1 MIETFTPEQIAVIAQ
16 DQQRIPSA
24 NDLFVRYEDH
34 HAMLA
39 ALRGEADP
47 TFLPR
52 ARETSRTVSTSLLPF
67 QVTCKLPADEDAYLS
82 HDPGGKVRI
91 GIESDV
97 DGGAYFSPCGR
108 HRHLLWRFW
117 KDGVTRPGFVLWI
130 GMNPSTADA
139 SVDDPTVKKE
149 RKFTKRWGYGGYVK
163 ANVMDYRAT
172 DQKRLMDPGIVPCTD
187 HNLEVIAEIAAQ
199 AELVVLAFGSP
210 HKKLHRHGENVVKLL
225 HGLGKPM
232 HCLALTKEGLPGHPL
247 YLKDTSELMPFPVRD
262 AA

>member
-1 MIETFTPEQIAVIAQ
+1 MTGE
-16 DQQRIPSA
+16 
-24 NDLFVRYEDH
+24 
-34 HAMLA
+34 LA
-39 ALRGEADP
+39 
-47 TFLPR
+47 FLPPQLR
-52 ARETSRTVSTSLLPF
+52 FTTISSLGSP
-67 QVTCKLPADEDAYLS
+67 DG

-97 DGGAYFSPCGR
+97 DGGAYFSTCGR

-117 KDGVTRPGFVLWI
+117 KDGVARPGFAFWI

-172 DQKRLMDPGIVPCTD
+172 DQKRLMDPDVIPCTE
-187 HNLEVIAEIAAQ
+187 HNLEVIASVAAQ
-199 AELVVLAFGSP
+199 ADLVVLAFGSP
-210 HKKLHRHGENVVKLL
+210 HKKLRHHGEAVVKLI
-225 HGLGKPM
+225 HGLGKPL

-247 YLKDTSELMPFPVRD
+247 YLKDTSELIPFPVSI